1 MILNDTA
8 HFLLF
13 SLILMRMSGF
23 ILLNPI
29 LGRRNIPAIVKAGF
43 IMILTLLI
51 YSFAEG
57 NPVEVGSSLEYGILL
72 MKEFAVGFFIGFVM
86 QLFTMVVTYA
96 GGIIDFQMGLSMAMI
111 YDAQNNAQIPLTGS
125 LLNTYFMLLFFA
137 VDGHLALMKI
147 LITSASVV
155 PYGEVAIAASAGG
168 AVLDIFIACI
178 VLAVKLSFPILAVE
192 LITEV
197 GVGILMKMIPQI
209 NVFVINIQLK
219 ITIGLIMLVILF
231 VPMSDFLG
239 NMITT
244 MMNSVQDVLKLLRA

>member
-137 VDGHLALMKI
+137 VDGHLAFMKI

-155 PYGEVAIAASAGG
+155 PYGEVAITASAGG

-239 NMITT
+239 NLITS